1 MNLRRT
7 LTAAI
12 AMTTL
17 VGAPTAKAQFKP
29 SKGDQIKLGR
39 QAASDLR
46 KKEKVLPSGEER
58 VVVLRR
64 VADSILATFDRSK
77 EPWEYSFD
85 VIESKEVNAF
95 AFPGG
100 PVFFYTGLLDK
111 LRTEDELAGVLAHE
125 LTHVRKEDWAYQYQD
140 SQKRNILITIGLI
153 LTRANRTIGNVAGVA
168 NSLYT
173 LKYSRKDETEADD
186 GGLAAMV
193 QAGYN
198 PEGMADVFRMLS
210 QQGGSKPPEFL
221 SSHPADSARIRRI
234 EDRAAKM
241 PHTNNPQRL
250 LPWAR

>member
-1 MNLRRT
+1 MNLRKSLSAAIALT
-7 LTAAI
+7 VLTAAPV
-12 AMTTL
+12 AH
-17 VGAPTAKAQFKP
+17 GQFKP
-29 SKGDQIKLGR
+29 SKKDQIKLGR

-46 KKEKVLPSGEER
+46 RKEKVLPASDER
-58 VVVLRR
+58 VIVLRR
-64 VADSILATFDRSK
+64 LADKILANFDRSV

-85 VIESKEVNAF
+85 VIDSKEVNAF

-100 PVFFYTGLLDK
+100 PVFFYTGLMDK
-111 LRTEDELAGVLAHE
+111 LRTEDELGGVLAHE
-125 LTHVRKEDWAYQYQD
+125 LTHVRKEHWARQYED
-140 SQKRNILITIGLI
+140 AQKRNILITLGLI
-153 LTRANRTIGNVAGVA
+153 LTRANRTIGDVAGVA

-173 LKYSRKDETEADD
+173 LKYSRKSETEADD

-210 QQGGSKPPEFL
+210 QQGGKAPEFL

-234 EDRAAKM
+234 EDRASKM
-241 PHTNNPQRL
+241 PHSNDPQRL